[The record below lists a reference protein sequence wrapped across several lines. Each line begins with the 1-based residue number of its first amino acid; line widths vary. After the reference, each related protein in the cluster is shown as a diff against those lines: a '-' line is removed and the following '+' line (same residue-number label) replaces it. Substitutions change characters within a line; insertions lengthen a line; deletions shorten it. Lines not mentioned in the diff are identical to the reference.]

1 MKHVLSQIQE
11 GKKGTK
17 HLLISYNKKE
27 TMSTLKEIGNKLFK
41 EDLSSNKI
49 DLGSLQDLDV
59 LFNKAN
65 NDDEAIGQA
74 LISSLGKAEASY
86 KQNLQALQNAKNSS
100 KELISK
106 AKDLGIDLPPA
117 TLNKIE
123 TIDGMIKETQ
133 GYLSKINQMYSMY

>member
-1 MKHVLSQIQE
+1 
-11 GKKGTK
+11 
-17 HLLISYNKKE
+17 
-27 TMSTLKEIGNKLFK
+27 MSTLREIGNKLFK

>member
-1 MKHVLSQIQE
+1 VLSQIQE